1 MILVHHR
8 AIELLPWLRDCRP
21 HRTLFEYV
29 NDHSRPK
36 RWNIWERNVSY
47 KYCIVCSTYL
57 TTCRCFIM
65 AARTKTSLRATWVKY
80 QTKAAGQ
87 RVDSFIRVADVF
99 VKTLTIVITARWYL
113 LVPAVSFWF
122 LLGDFHCID
131 YAIQSVAGL
140 ENPIRKVS
148 SWT

>member
-1 MILVHHR
+1 
-8 AIELLPWLRDCRP
+8 
-21 HRTLFEYV
+21 
-29 NDHSRPK
+29 
-36 RWNIWERNVSY
+36 
-47 KYCIVCSTYL
+47 
-57 TTCRCFIM
+57 M

-87 RVDSFIRVADVF
+87 RVDYLIKVATDVVF

-122 LLGDFHCID
+122 LLGNLHCID

-140 ENPIRKVS
+140 ETRIRKVLS
-148 SWT
+148 

>member
-1 MILVHHR
+1 
-8 AIELLPWLRDCRP
+8 
-21 HRTLFEYV
+21 
-29 NDHSRPK
+29 
-36 RWNIWERNVSY
+36 
-47 KYCIVCSTYL
+47 
-57 TTCRCFIM
+57 M

-87 RVDSFIRVADVF
+87 RVDSFTKVAIDVVF

-122 LLGDFHCID
+122 LLGNLHCID

-140 ENPIRKVS
+140 ETRIRKVLS
-148 SWT
+148 

>member
-1 MILVHHR
+1 
-8 AIELLPWLRDCRP
+8 
-21 HRTLFEYV
+21 
-29 NDHSRPK
+29 
-36 RWNIWERNVSY
+36 
-47 KYCIVCSTYL
+47 
-57 TTCRCFIM
+57 M

-87 RVDSFIRVADVF
+87 RVDLFITVAIDVVF

-122 LLGDFHCID
+122 LLGNLHCID

-140 ENPIRKVS
+140 ETRIRKVLS
-148 SWT
+148 